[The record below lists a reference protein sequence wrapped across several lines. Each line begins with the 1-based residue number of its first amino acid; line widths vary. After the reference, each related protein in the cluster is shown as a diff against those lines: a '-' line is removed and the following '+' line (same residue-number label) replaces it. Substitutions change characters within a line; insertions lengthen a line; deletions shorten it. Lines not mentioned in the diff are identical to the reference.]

1 MTTSFGQ
8 RLRLIRK
15 ASGLTQTD
23 LAKAVGVSKRVI
35 SYYER
40 NEGNAPTADLI
51 AKFAD
56 ILKVSSD
63 ELLGLTEIK
72 SIDGRTRYGRIIEK
86 LNNLPS
92 DDQKMVCGMIDKL
105 TIAAS
110 H

>member
-8 RLRLIRK
+8 RLRFIRK

-23 LAKAVGVSKRVI
+23 LAKAVGASKRVI

-56 ILKVSSD
+56 TLKVSSD
-63 ELLGLTEIK
+63 ELLGIVAVK

-86 LNNLPS
+86 LNNLPP
-92 DDQKMVCGMIDKL
+92 DDQKIVCGMIDKL